1 MFKIFRR
8 IEELEKQTASLAL
21 VVAEAKRDLDALQQ
35 RVDNIRPLTPE
46 EIELSAKDEIA
57 RRKFDEGVFNILTAT
72 PGKKAE

>member
-21 VVAEAKRDLDALQQ
+21 AVAEAKRDIDALQQ

-57 RRKFDEGVFNILTAT
+57 RRRFDEGVFNILTAT

>member
-21 VVAEAKRDLDALQQ
+21 AVAEAKRDIDALQQ